1 MNPNKILI
9 GCTVKEKNLEYVN
22 LETDYLFRTLNEFG
36 GKLSDTKKIAVFTE
50 NPDPALKNSLDTQQ
64 VEIRIAE
71 SLNKNYQYE
80 NALLVLQE
88 GIKENVDV
96 IVMLDS
102 DVVIAKDFSSFL
114 CDSKILIKP
123 EDRDP
128 FSLDEWKELFNLFNV
143 PFPKERVYTS
153 CFRQETIPYF
163 NIGVVIIPKKYALQL
178 LKEWKFFI
186 KEILEKKNLLPE
198 NFSKNLFF
206 TTQIAFALAFDKIKF
221 SL

>member
-1 MNPNKILI
+1 MPNKILI

-114 CDSKILIKP
+114 SDSKILIKP

-128 FSLDEWKELFNLFNV
+128 FTLDEWRRTF
-143 PFPKERVYTS
+143 
-153 CFRQETIPYF
+153 
-163 NIGVVIIPKKYALQL
+163 
-178 LKEWKFFI
+178 
-186 KEILEKKNLLPE
+186 
-198 NFSKNLFF
+198 
-206 TTQIAFALAFDKIKF
+206 
-221 SL
+221 